1 MCGSK
6 GADVIIELTGALPV
20 LQSAFQVVRP
30 GGRIVVGSVYSGFA
44 EQVELLPIMRKEL
57 TIRGS
62 KGPYPHLKTDGTSA
76 SVDILVRL
84 QDDLKKLITVYDY
97 KDALKAFDDMMSG
110 LAIKP
115 VIRFRS

>member
-1 MCGSK
+1 M
-6 GADVIIELTGALPV
+6 
-20 LQSAFQVVRP
+20 
-30 GGRIVVGSVYSGFA
+30 VGSVYSGFA
-44 EQVELLPIMRKEL
+44 DQVELLPIMRKEL
-57 TIRGS
+57 TILGS

-76 SVDILVRL
+76 AVDILVRL

-110 LAIKP
+110 FAIKP

>member
-1 MCGSK
+1 MDNSKARLEKVRSLGFIEVIDSNDGNWQDQIFEMCGSK

-62 KGPYPHLKTDGTSA
+62 KGPYPHLKTSCHQT
-76 SVDILVRL
+76 
-84 QDDLKKLITVYDY
+84 
-97 KDALKAFDDMMSG
+97 
-110 LAIKP
+110 P
-115 VIRFRS
+115 